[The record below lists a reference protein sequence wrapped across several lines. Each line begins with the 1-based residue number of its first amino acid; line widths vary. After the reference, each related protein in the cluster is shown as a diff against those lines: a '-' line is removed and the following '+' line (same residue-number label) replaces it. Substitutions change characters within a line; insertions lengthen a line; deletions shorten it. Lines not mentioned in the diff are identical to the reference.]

1 MTADPN
7 GFQRRAVIGLI
18 GFLTLVDLFAAQAI
32 LPTLAKMYGVPPSAM
47 GVAVNA
53 STIGMAAAGLV
64 VALVSHRLPR
74 RGGISVSLALLS
86 IPTVLLAHAPDLAT
100 FTALR
105 IVQGVFMSAAFT
117 LTMAYLSEQNTGA
130 ATAGALAAY
139 ITGNVAS
146 NLVGRLVSSAVAA
159 SAGVAVNFYAFAAL
173 NLAGAA
179 LVFLSLSPAMAAAAN
194 EMRQSVAARVAAHFR
209 NRCLVASFGIGFL
222 VLFAFLGV
230 FTYVN
235 FVLAAPPLSLQ
246 AMALG
251 LVYFVFLPSMI
262 TTPMAG
268 AVASR
273 FGPRPTFFASLGLAI
288 AGLTM
293 VGVGTFFAQA
303 TATGFVGRAAQT
315 DRAAA
320 SGIYLAS
327 YYLGGLAGAAAIGQ
341 VYDRVGWP
349 AAVALVGGSLVLAAA
364 LAATLRPAT
373 AGGRVGL
380 AAPYSAG
387 VSSSSG
393 SQGIGSGMPVGHLN
407 ARACCTNAPTAGE
420 CGRPRTVISMM
431 VRVNSGSIRRRV
443 TRAGSVTDSSGKK
456 PMPMPALIMPCTQS
470 SRSDEKTFF
479 HWTPC
484 SRSWRRAWSKISQ
497 FARHT

>member
-7 GFQRRAVIGLI
+7 GFARRAVVGLI

-32 LPTLAKMYGVPPSAM
+32 LPTLARMYDVGPSAM

-64 VALVSHRLPR
+64 VALISHRLPR
-74 RGGISVSLALLS
+74 RGGIWVSLALLS

-146 NLVGRLVSSAVAA
+146 NLVGRLISSAVASA
-159 SAGVAVNFYAFAAL
+159 AGVAINFYAFSAL

-179 LVFLSLSPAMAAAAN
+179 LVYLTLSSAPAMAAAAG
-194 EMRQSVAARVAAHFR
+194 EMPTPALARIAAHFR
-209 NRCLVASFGIGFL
+209 NRCLVASFGIGFC

-235 FVLAAPPLSLQ
+235 FVLAQPPLSLPP
-246 AMALG
+246 MALG
-251 LVYFVFLPSMI
+251 LVYFVFLPSMV
-262 TTPMAG
+262 TTPLAG
-268 AVASR
+268 GIASR
-273 FGPRPTFFASLGLAI
+273 FGPRPTFFASLGLALAGLPLLLAGTIAPVI
-288 AGLTM
+288 AGLTI
-293 VGVGTFFAQA
+293 VAVGTFFAQA
-303 TATGFVGRAAQT
+303 TATGFVGRAART

-327 YYLGGLAGAAAIGQ
+327 YYLGGLAGAAVIGQ
-341 VYDRVGWP
+341 VYDRAGWGPAVGIV
-349 AAVALVGGSLVLAAA
+349 AVSLLAAA
-364 LAATLRPAT
+364 GLAASLRPAT
-373 AGGRVGL
+373 AGQR
-380 AAPYSAG
+380 APSEAM
-387 VSSSSG
+387 
-393 SQGIGSGMPVGHLN
+393 Q
-407 ARACCTNAPTAGE
+407 RA
-420 CGRPRTVISMM
+420 
-431 VRVNSGSIRRRV
+431 
-443 TRAGSVTDSSGKK
+443 
-456 PMPMPALIMPCTQS
+456 
-470 SRSDEKTFF
+470 
-479 HWTPC
+479 
-484 SRSWRRAWSKISQ
+484 
-497 FARHT
+497 

>member
-1 MTADPN
+1 MTATPAAGDVR
-7 GFQRRAVIGLI
+7 GVQRRVLIGLI

-32 LPTLAKMYGVPPSAM
+32 LPTLAQMYGVAPSAM

-74 RGGISVSLALLS
+74 RGGIWISLALLA

-105 IVQGVFMSAAFT
+105 IAQGVFMSAAFT

-146 NLVGRLVSSAVAA
+146 NLVGRLVSSAVASA
-159 SAGVAVNFYAFAAL
+159 AGVAVNFYVFAAL

-179 LVFLSLSPAMAAAAN
+179 LVWMTLSSAPAMAAPVG
-194 EMRQSVAARVAAHFR
+194 ETRISPLARLAAHFR
-209 NRCLVASFGIGFL
+209 NRCLVASFGIGFC

-235 FVLAAPPLSLQ
+235 FVLAAPPLGLSQ
-246 AMALG
+246 MALG
-251 LVYFVFLPSMI
+251 LVYFVFLPSML
-262 TTPMAG
+262 TTPLAG
-268 AVASR
+268 GLAER

-288 AGLTM
+288 AGLPLLLAGTVAPVIAGLTL

-303 TATGFVGRAAQT
+303 TATGFVGRAAKT

-327 YYLGGLAGAAAIGQ
+327 YYLGGLAGAWTIGQ
-341 VYDRVGWP
+341 LYDRAGWGP
-349 AAVALVGGSLVLAAA
+349 AVAVVGASLLAAAA

-373 AGGRVGL
+373 AGTR
-380 AAPYSAG
+380 
-387 VSSSSG
+387 
-393 SQGIGSGMPVGHLN
+393 
-407 ARACCTNAPTAGE
+407 TA
-420 CGRPRTVISMM
+420 I
-431 VRVNSGSIRRRV
+431 
-443 TRAGSVTDSSGKK
+443 A
-456 PMPMPALIMPCTQS
+456 
-470 SRSDEKTFF
+470 
-479 HWTPC
+479 
-484 SRSWRRAWSKISQ
+484 
-497 FARHT
+497 

>member
-1 MTADPN
+1 MSAADPN
-7 GFQRRAVIGLI
+7 AFLRRAVIGLI

-32 LPTLAKMYGVPPSAM
+32 LPTLAQVYGVSPSAM

-64 VALVSHRLPR
+64 VALISHRLPR
-74 RGGISVSLALLS
+74 RGGIWVSLALLA
-86 IPTVLLAHAPDLAT
+86 IPTALLAHAPDLAT

-105 IVQGVFMSAAFT
+105 IAQGVFMSAAFT

-146 NLVGRLVSSAVAA
+146 NLVGRLVSSAVASA
-159 SAGVAVNFYAFAAL
+159 AGVAINFYAFAAL

-179 LVFLSLSPAMAAAAN
+179 LVCLTLARAPAMAAAAAD
-194 EMRQSVAARVAAHFR
+194 MRRSALGRIAAHFQ
-209 NRCLVASFGIGFL
+209 NRCLVASFGIGFC

-235 FVLAAPPLSLQ
+235 FVLAAPPLSLS

-251 LVYFVFLPSMI
+251 LVYFVFLPSMV
-262 TTPMAG
+262 TTPLAG
-268 AVASR
+268 GVASR
-273 FGPRPTFFASLGLAI
+273 FGPRPTFFVSLGLAAAGLPLLLAASI
-288 AGLTM
+288 APVVAGLTM

-327 YYLGGLAGAAAIGQ
+327 YYLGGLAGAAVIGQ
-341 VYDRVGWP
+341 VYDEIGWP
-349 AAVALVGGSLVLAAA
+349 AAVAVVGGSLAAA
-364 LAATLRPAT
+364 AGLATLLRPAT
-373 AGGRVGL
+373 AGSRAM
-380 AAPYSAG
+380 AA
-387 VSSSSG
+387 
-393 SQGIGSGMPVGHLN
+393 Q
-407 ARACCTNAPTAGE
+407 
-420 CGRPRTVISMM
+420 
-431 VRVNSGSIRRRV
+431 
-443 TRAGSVTDSSGKK
+443 
-456 PMPMPALIMPCTQS
+456 PA
-470 SRSDEKTFF
+470 
-479 HWTPC
+479 
-484 SRSWRRAWSKISQ
+484 
-497 FARHT
+497 

>member
-1 MTADPN
+1 MTAAPN
-7 GFQRRAVIGLI
+7 ALLRRALIGLI

-32 LPTLAKMYGVPPSAM
+32 LPTLARMYGVKPSAM

-74 RGGISVSLALLS
+74 RGGIWVSLALLS
-86 IPTVLLAHAPDLAT
+86 IPTLLLAHAPDLAT

-105 IVQGVFMSAAFT
+105 IAQGVFMSAAFT

-130 ATAGALAAY
+130 ATASALAAY

-159 SAGVAVNFYAFAAL
+159 TAGVAINFYAFAAL

-179 LVFLSLSPAMAAAAN
+179 LVYLTLAKAPAMAVPAGEVRRSAF
-194 EMRQSVAARVAAHFR
+194 ARLAVHLR
-209 NRCLVASFGIGFL
+209 NRCLVASFGIGFC

-235 FVLAAPPLSLQ
+235 FVLADAPIRLSP
-246 AMALG
+246 MALG
-251 LVYFVFLPSMI
+251 LIYFVFLPSMV
-262 TTPMAG
+262 TTPLAG
-268 AVASR
+268 SVANR
-273 FGPRPTFFASLGLAI
+273 FGPRPTFFASLGLAVAGLPLLLAPAVGPVV

-320 SGIYLAS
+320 SGLYLAS
-327 YYLGGLAGAAAIGQ
+327 YYLGGLAGAAVVGQ
-341 VYDRVGWP
+341 VYDQVGWP
-349 AAVALVGGSLVLAAA
+349 SAVTVVGGSLVAAAA
-364 LAATLRPAT
+364 LAASLRPAT
-373 AGGRVGL
+373 AGR
-380 AAPYSAG
+380 
-387 VSSSSG
+387 
-393 SQGIGSGMPVGHLN
+393 
-407 ARACCTNAPTAGE
+407 
-420 CGRPRTVISMM
+420 RTPLL
-431 VRVNSGSIRRRV
+431 
-443 TRAGSVTDSSGKK
+443 TREA
-456 PMPMPALIMPCTQS
+456 
-470 SRSDEKTFF
+470 
-479 HWTPC
+479 
-484 SRSWRRAWSKISQ
+484 
-497 FARHT
+497 

>member
-1 MTADPN
+1 MQAQEPHALV
-7 GFQRRAVIGLI
+7 RRLVIGLI

-32 LPTLAKMYGVPPSAM
+32 LPTLAQMYDVPPSAM

-74 RGGISVSLALLS
+74 RGGIWVSLALLAV
-86 IPTVLLAHAPDLAT
+86 PTVLLAHAPDLAT

-146 NLVGRLVSSAVAA
+146 NLVGRLISSAVASA
-159 SAGVAVNFYAFAAL
+159 AGVAINFYAFAAL

-179 LVFLSLSPAMAAAAN
+179 LVYLTLSHGAAMAVAGG
-194 EMRQSVAARVAAHFR
+194 EMRRSAVARIAAHFR
-209 NRCLVASFGIGFL
+209 NTCLVASFGIGFC

-235 FVLAAPPLSLQ
+235 FVLAAPPLSLSS
-246 AMALG
+246 MALG
-251 LVYFVFLPSMI
+251 LVYFVFLPSMV
-262 TTPMAG
+262 TTPLAG
-268 AVASR
+268 RVASR
-273 FGPRPTFFASLGLAI
+273 FGPRPTFFASLGLALAGLPLLLAGTIAPVI

-303 TATGFVGRAAQT
+303 TATGFVGRAART

-320 SGIYLAS
+320 SGVYLAS
-327 YYLGGLAGAAAIGQ
+327 YYLGGLAGAWAIGQ
-341 VYDRVGWP
+341 VYDRAGWGP
-349 AAVALVGGSLVLAAA
+349 AVMLVAASLLAAAA
-364 LAATLRPAT
+364 LAALLRPAT
-373 AGGRVGL
+373 AGS
-380 AAPYSAG
+380 AA
-387 VSSSSG
+387 V
-393 SQGIGSGMPVGHLN
+393 
-407 ARACCTNAPTAGE
+407 APA
-420 CGRPRTVISMM
+420 
-431 VRVNSGSIRRRV
+431 
-443 TRAGSVTDSSGKK
+443 A
-456 PMPMPALIMPCTQS
+456 
-470 SRSDEKTFF
+470 
-479 HWTPC
+479 
-484 SRSWRRAWSKISQ
+484 
-497 FARHT
+497 

>member
-1 MTADPN
+1 MTAADPHA
-7 GFQRRAVIGLI
+7 FLRRALIGLI

-32 LPTLAKMYGVPPSAM
+32 LPTLAKMYGVAPSAM

-64 VALVSHRLPR
+64 AALISHKLPR
-74 RGGISVSLALLS
+74 RGGIWVSLALLS

-105 IVQGVFMSAAFT
+105 ICQGVFMSAAFT
-117 LTMAYLSEQNTGA
+117 LTMAHLSEQNTGA

-146 NLVGRLVSSAVAA
+146 NLVGRLISSAVV
-159 SAGVAVNFYAFAAL
+159 SVAGVAINFYAFAVL
-173 NLAGAA
+173 NLAGAL
-179 LVFLSLSPAMAAAAN
+179 LVWLTLQNAPSMAAAAG
-194 EMRQSVAARVAAHFR
+194 EMRRSAVARIVAHLQ
-209 NRCLVASFGIGFL
+209 NRCLVASFGIGFC

-235 FVLAAPPLSLQ
+235 FVLADAPLRLSP
-246 AMALG
+246 MALG

-262 TTPMAG
+262 TTPLAG
-268 AVASR
+268 SVASR
-273 FGPRPTFFASLGLAI
+273 FGPRPTFFASLGLALVGLPLLLAGTIAPVI
-288 AGLTM
+288 AGLTL
-293 VGVGTFFAQA
+293 VAVGTFFAQA
-303 TATGFVGRAAQT
+303 TATGFVGRAART

-349 AAVALVGGSLVLAAA
+349 TAVVVVGGSLVAAAA

-373 AGGRVGL
+373 AGSR
-380 AAPYSAG
+380 AAA
-387 VSSSSG
+387 VA
-393 SQGIGSGMPVGHLN
+393 Q
-407 ARACCTNAPTAGE
+407 AA
-420 CGRPRTVISMM
+420 
-431 VRVNSGSIRRRV
+431 
-443 TRAGSVTDSSGKK
+443 
-456 PMPMPALIMPCTQS
+456 
-470 SRSDEKTFF
+470 
-479 HWTPC
+479 
-484 SRSWRRAWSKISQ
+484 
-497 FARHT
+497 

>member
-1 MTADPN
+1 MTAPES
-7 GFQRRAVIGLI
+7 RAMARGVLIGLI

-32 LPTLAKMYGVPPSAM
+32 LPTLAKMYAVAPSAM

-74 RGGISVSLALLS
+74 RGGIWVSLALLA
-86 IPTVLLAHAPDLAT
+86 IPTALLAHAPDLAT

-130 ATAGALAAY
+130 ATASALAAY

-146 NLVGRLVSSAVAA
+146 NLVGRLVSSSVAA
-159 SAGVAVNFYAFAAL
+159 VAGVAVNFYVFAAL

-179 LVFLSLSPAMAAAAN
+179 LVYLTLTGAPAMG
-194 EMRQSVAARVAAHFR
+194 VAMGEARRSALARIAAHFG
-209 NRCLVASFGIGFL
+209 NRCLVASFGIGFC
-222 VLFAFLGV
+222 VLFAFLGT

-235 FVLAAPPLSLQ
+235 FVLAAAPLSLKP
-246 AMALG
+246 MALG
-251 LVYFVFLPSMI
+251 LVYFVFLPSMV
-262 TTPMAG
+262 TTPLAG

-273 FGPRPTFFASLGLAI
+273 FGPRPTFFASLGLAVAGLPLLLAGTIVPVI

-303 TATGFVGRAAQT
+303 TATGFVGRAART

-327 YYLGGLAGAAAIGQ
+327 YYLGGLAGAAVLGQ
-341 VYDRVGWP
+341 VYDRLGWP
-349 AAVALVGGSLVLAAA
+349 AAVVVVAVSLVAAAA
-364 LAATLRPAT
+364 LAALLRPAT
-373 AGGRVGL
+373 AGAP
-380 AAPYSAG
+380 AARMAA
-387 VSSSSG
+387 
-393 SQGIGSGMPVGHLN
+393 Q
-407 ARACCTNAPTAGE
+407 AA
-420 CGRPRTVISMM
+420 
-431 VRVNSGSIRRRV
+431 
-443 TRAGSVTDSSGKK
+443 
-456 PMPMPALIMPCTQS
+456 
-470 SRSDEKTFF
+470 
-479 HWTPC
+479 
-484 SRSWRRAWSKISQ
+484 
-497 FARHT
+497 

>member
-1 MTADPN
+1 MTSADPN
-7 GFQRRAVIGLI
+7 GFLRRTIIGLI

-32 LPTLAKMYGVPPSAM
+32 LPTLAEMYGVSRSAM

-64 VALVSHRLPR
+64 VALISHRLPR
-74 RGGISVSLALLS
+74 RGGIWVSLALLA

-105 IVQGVFMSAAFT
+105 IAQGVFMSAAFT
-117 LTMAYLSEQNTGA
+117 LTMAHLSEQNTGA

-146 NLVGRLVSSAVAA
+146 NLVGRLISSTVASA
-159 SAGVAVNFYAFAAL
+159 AGVAINFYAFAAL

-179 LVFLSLSPAMAAAAN
+179 LVYLTLIQAPAMAAAAGR
-194 EMRQSVAARVAAHFR
+194 MRQSAFARIAAHFR
-209 NRCLVASFGIGFL
+209 NRCLVASFGIGFC

-235 FVLAAPPLSLQ
+235 FVLADAPLRLSP
-246 AMALG
+246 MAVG
-251 LVYFVFLPSMI
+251 LVYFVFLPSMV
-262 TTPMAG
+262 TTPLAG
-268 AVASR
+268 SVANR
-273 FGPRPTFFASLGLAI
+273 FGPRPTFFASLALAI
-288 AGLTM
+288 AGLPLLLAGTIAPVIAGLTL

-327 YYLGGLAGAAAIGQ
+327 YYLGGLCGAAVVGQ

-349 AAVALVGGSLVLAAA
+349 SAVGVVGGSLVAAAA
-364 LAATLRPAT
+364 LAASLRPAT
-373 AGGRVGL
+373 AGSR
-380 AAPYSAG
+380 ASA
-387 VSSSSG
+387 
-393 SQGIGSGMPVGHLN
+393 L
-407 ARACCTNAPTAGE
+407 
-420 CGRPRTVISMM
+420 
-431 VRVNSGSIRRRV
+431 V
-443 TRAGSVTDSSGKK
+443 TREA
-456 PMPMPALIMPCTQS
+456 
-470 SRSDEKTFF
+470 
-479 HWTPC
+479 
-484 SRSWRRAWSKISQ
+484 
-497 FARHT
+497 